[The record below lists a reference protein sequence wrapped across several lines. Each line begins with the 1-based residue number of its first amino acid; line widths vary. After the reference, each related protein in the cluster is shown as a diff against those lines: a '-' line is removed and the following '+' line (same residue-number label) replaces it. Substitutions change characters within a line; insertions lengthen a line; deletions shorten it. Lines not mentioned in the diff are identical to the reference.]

1 MKIARVQLQKARLLS
16 MDVGRWQKTKSLFH
30 DALEREGAA
39 RAAFLDAAC
48 AGDAGLRREVEAL
61 IAAHEESGEFLD
73 APAYEAA
80 TAILA
85 DERVPAL
92 TEGRRLGHYRIVGVV
107 GEGGMGKVYR
117 ALDERLGREVALK
130 LLADSFVRDADR
142 LRRFKQEAR
151 AASSLNHPNIL
162 TIHEIGEEGERNYIA
177 TELIEGETLRRRI
190 ARGRLPV
197 GEALDLSIQ
206 VASALAAAHGAGV
219 VHRDIKPENVMVRAD
234 GYVKVVDFGLAKL
247 TERGAGARAAAR
259 EAGGWSLVST
269 SPGVVM
275 GTVAYMSPEQARGA
289 DVDERTDVWSLGAL
303 LYEMIAGCAPF
314 HGGSANDVLTSILST
329 EPAAP
334 LARYAPG
341 VPERLEE
348 IVSKTLAKER
358 EERYQSAK
366 DLLVD
371 LKRLRQKLEV
381 RAEIERSAP
390 PEPAEVSA
398 AVHARPAA
406 LTDETVARTT
416 DGGAS
421 DAATRPAPAVV
432 AARGGKR
439 ALLVAT
445 SLAVALAVVGF
456 GLYKLRGTG
465 GSKPPAAAWKITP
478 LTSFAGGKADPALS
492 PDGQQIAFAWTG
504 VGNDTLD
511 IYVKLIGEGTPL
523 RLTTNPARDM
533 SPAWSPDGR
542 HVAFIRYAPEGN
554 SLMTVPSLGGSE
566 RKLVSLTSTGA
577 FYLSAAWSPDGKE
590 MAITDSDLPSGPTS
604 IFLISLETGERRRL
618 TTSLPQSGGDLV
630 PRFSPDGRWVAFTRS
645 RSTAVD
651 DIYVVPAAGGEP
663 RAVTTDGREISA
675 SGLDWTADG
684 REIIFSSRRGG
695 LFGLWRVSVAG
706 GTPEPMPGIGENTFA
721 PTISRRGDHL
731 AYLYRKLDYNIWRAP
746 GPNAANRDAPPT
758 RHVASTRGEGSP
770 RYSPD
775 GQRIAFASDR
785 SGNLEIWTCD
795 AEGGSPAQLTRFD
808 NGQTGSPRWSPDGQR
823 IAFDARPTDNSDV
836 YVVGADGGA
845 VRRLTSEKAADIM
858 PVWSTDG
865 QWLYFGSDR
874 GGDWQI
880 WKMPAGGGEPVQV
893 TKGGGFGTLSAT
905 DEFLYYS
912 RRNALPTNKSSA
924 TGAWRLP
931 LAGGEEE
938 RVFDQGTT
946 GTMFITPGGVCFFDP
961 AFPTAP
967 TIKFYNFASRQVTTL
982 VTLDPA
988 KSGAALG
995 SRLAVSPDGLWVLYS
1010 QMDQNDYEIML
1021 VENFR

>member
-1 MKIARVQLQKARLLS
+1 
-16 MDVGRWQKTKSLFH
+16 MDDGRWQKIKSLFH
-30 DALEREGAA
+30 AALEREGAA
-39 RAAFLDAAC
+39 RAAFLDGAC

-61 IAAHEESGEFLD
+61 VAAHEEPGAFLD
-73 APAYEAA
+73 APAYEAS
-80 TAILA
+80 TAILSG
-85 DERVPAL
+85 EPAAL
-92 TEGRRLGHYRIVGVV
+92 AGGQRLGHYRVVGVV

-162 TIHEIGEEGERNYIA
+162 TIHEIGEDGDRHYIA

-190 ARGRLPV
+190 ARGRLTV

-234 GYVKVVDFGLAKL
+234 GYAKVLDFGLAKL
-247 TERGAGARAAAR
+247 TEGGAGARAAAR

-289 DVDERTDVWSLGAL
+289 DVDARTDVWSLGCV

-314 HGGSANDVLTSILST
+314 RGGSANEVLSSILSK
-329 EPAAP
+329 ESAAP
-334 LARYAPG
+334 LARYSGG

-371 LKRLRQKLEV
+371 LKRLRQRLEV
-381 RAEIERSAP
+381 QAEIERSAP
-390 PEPAEVSA
+390 PEPSEVSE
-398 AVHARPAA
+398 AVHAQPPAA
-406 LTDETVARTT
+406 LTDEAVARTT

-421 DAATRPAPAVV
+421 DAATRPAPAV
-432 AARGGKR
+432 AARGSKR

-456 GLYKLRGTG
+456 GWYKLRGEG
-465 GSKPPAAAWKITP
+465 GSKPPGPAWKITP
-478 LTSFAGGKADPALS
+478 LTSFPGGKGEPAFS
-492 PDGQQIAFAWTG
+492 PDGRQIAFAWMGAGDDNT
-504 VGNDTLD
+504 D

-523 RLTTNPARDM
+523 RLTTNPARDT

-554 SLMTVPSLGGSE
+554 SLMTVPSLGGAE
-566 RKLVSLTSTGA
+566 RKLASLTSTAGV
-577 FYLSAAWSPDGKE
+577 YLSTAWSPDGKE
-590 MAITDSDLPSGPTS
+590 VAITDSDLPNGPTS

-663 RAVTTDGREISA
+663 RPVTKDGSEISA

-695 LFGLWRVSVAG
+695 LFGLCRVSVTG
-706 GTPEPMPGIGENTFA
+706 GTPEPLPGIGENTVA

-746 GPNAANRDAPPT
+746 GPNATNKTAPPT
-758 RHVASTRGEGSP
+758 PLIASTRAEGSP

-775 GQRIAFASDR
+775 GKRIAFASDR
-785 SGNLEIWTCD
+785 SGNHEIWAGD
-795 AEGGSPAQLTRFD
+795 AEGGSPTQLTRFD
-808 NGQTGSPRWSPDGQR
+808 SGQTGSPRWSPDGQR

-845 VRRLTSEKAADIM
+845 VRRLTSEKSADIM
-858 PVWSTDG
+858 PVWSADG
-865 QWLYFGSDR
+865 RWLFFGSDR

-912 RRNALPTNKSSA
+912 RRNALPTDKSGA
-924 TGAWRLP
+924 TGAWRIP
-931 LAGGEEE
+931 VAGGEEE

-946 GTMFITPGGVCFFDP
+946 GTMFVTPEGICFFDP
-961 AFPTAP
+961 TRSPAP
-967 TIKFYNFASRQVTTL
+967 SIKFFNFASRQVTTL

-995 SRLAVSPDGLWVLYS
+995 SRIAVSPDGQWVLYS
-1010 QMDQNDYEIML
+1010 QMDRNDFEIML